1 MDLKSNSNADSCMIE
16 DKLMPEEYEISSG
29 QRVNGYVY
37 KVDGEWASLTMSR
50 RLKAK
55 LFVLDSACEPSELQE
70 FQKRF
75 YVGKAVTG
83 HVLNY
88 NKEKASLRLVLHPLC
103 AASQTLVDG
112 EAPNMADVQ
121 SNAPVD
127 SITAH
132 FQKGDIVGGRISK
145 ILPGVGGLLVQIG
158 PHIHGRV
165 HFTELQDLLVPDPLS
180 GYQEGQFVKSK
191 VLEISHSVKGTIHID
206 LSFRLSLNGMLG
218 QNSAELSNNQ
228 DAPSKHVDKIEDLQP
243 GMFVQG
249 YVKNVSSK
257 GCFIL
262 LSRKLDAKI
271 LLSNLSEGFVDDLEK
286 EFPIG
291 KLVTGRVL
299 SVELLSKRIEVT
311 LKKLSASS
319 ASKSEISDLSRLRVG
334 EIISGRIKRVES
346 YGLFIAIDHT
356 NLVGLCHMSQLPD
369 NHIGN
374 IELKYR
380 AGEKVTA
387 KILKVDEER
396 RRISLGMKDLDV
408 QDDMHSSKEE
418 SDEEM
423 SENGSMDDTNALKM
437 FPESSLLG
445 IQNMDVECENEH
457 SILAQAESRASIP
470 PLEVT
475 LDDTEH
481 SQPNDCVGRNRHI
494 DEADTIVKKKKQEK
508 QKPKKLSEHEISAAE
523 ERRLEEDEP
532 RTADEFEMVIR
543 SSPNNSFLWIEYM
556 RFMLSLADIEKARSI
571 AERALST
578 INIREENEKLNIWV
592 AYFNLENEYGN
603 PPEEAVK
610 KVFQRAL
617 QYCDP
622 KKLHLALLKMY
633 KKTNQNKLVD
643 ELLDKMIKKFKHSCK
658 VWLKRVK
665 WLLKQKQDGV
675 QSVVQRAL
683 LSLPRHKHIKFVS
696 QTAIREFKC
705 GVADRGRTLFEEI
718 LREYPK
724 RTDLWSVYLDQEI
737 KLGDVD
743 VIRALFER
751 AISLSLPP
759 KKMKFLFKKY
769 LEYEKSL
776 GDEKLIESVKQ
787 KAMEYVQNTLA

>member
-1 MDLKSNSNADSCMIE
+1 MDLKSNCIADSCMIE
-16 DKLMPEEYEISSG
+16 DKLVPEQYEFSSG
-29 QRVNGYVY
+29 QCVSGYVY
-37 KVDGEWASLTMSR
+37 KVDGDWAWLTISR
-50 RLKAK
+50 HLKAK
-55 LFVLDSACEPSELQE
+55 LFVLDSACEPSELKE

-88 NKEKASLRLVLHPLC
+88 NKEKASLRLVLHPF

-112 EAPNMADVQ
+112 GAPIMDDLQ
-121 SNAPVD
+121 SNDPWDNV
-127 SITAH
+127 TAH
-132 FQKGDIVGGRISK
+132 IRKGAVVGGRISK
-145 ILPGVGGLLVQIG
+145 ILPGVGGLLVQLG

-165 HFTELQDLLVPDPLS
+165 HFTELQESLVPDPLS
-180 GYQEGQFVKSK
+180 AYKEGQFVKSK
-191 VLEISHSVKGTIHID
+191 GCPLAND
-206 LSFRLSLNGMLG
+206 
-218 QNSAELSNNQ
+218 
-228 DAPSKHVDKIEDLQP
+228 VDKIEDLQR
-243 GMFVQG
+243 GMVVQG

-257 GCFIL
+257 GCFIS

-271 LLSNLSEGFVDDLEK
+271 LISNLSDGFIDDPVK

-299 SVELLSKRIEVT
+299 SVEHLSKRIEVT
-311 LKKLSASS
+311 LKSS
-319 ASKSEISDLSRLRVG
+319 TSNGSKSENRL
-334 EIISGRIKRVES
+334 KRVES
-346 YGLFIAIDHT
+346 YGLFIVIDHT
-356 NLVGLCHMSQLPD
+356 NLVGLCHMSQLLD
-369 NHIGN
+369 DHIGN
-374 IELKYR
+374 IESKYR

-396 RRISLGMKDLDV
+396 RRISLGMKNLDV
-408 QDDMHSSKEE
+408 QDEMDSPKEE

-423 SENGSMDDTNALKM
+423 K
-437 FPESSLLG
+437 
-445 IQNMDVECENEH
+445 
-457 SILAQAESRASIP
+457 SRTSIP

-475 LDDTEH
+475 LDDMEH
-481 SQPNDCVGRNRHI
+481 SHPVDVLFQNQGHL
-494 DEADTIVKKKKQEK
+494 DEADTMVNKKKQEK
-508 QKPKKLSEHEISAAE
+508 KKSKKLSEQEITAAE
-523 ERRLEEDEP
+523 DRRLEGDEP

-543 SSPNNSFLWIEYM
+543 SSPNNSFLWIAYM

-571 AERALST
+571 AERALNT
-578 INIREENEKLNIWV
+578 INFREEDEKLNIWV

-603 PPEEAVK
+603 PPEDAVK

-622 KKLHLALLKMY
+622 KKVHLALLKMY
-633 KKTNQNKLVD
+633 TKTNQNKLAE
-643 ELLDKMIKKFKHSCK
+643 ELLDKMAKKFKHSCK
-658 VWLKRVK
+658 FWLKRVK

-683 LSLPRHKHIKFVS
+683 LCLPRHKHIKFIS

-769 LEYEKSL
+769 LEFEKPL
-776 GDEKLIESVKQ
+776 GDEKQIESVKQ